1 MRRVVTAVAIS
12 LAMFGTAA
20 CSPSAK
26 WLNPGETE
34 PANAADTPKVSI
46 TGIKDG
52 ATDVSTSTEIS
63 YTVTGTRDA
72 TVSLVDD
79 AGKNVAGAPRADGS
93 SWVPAVQLDYD
104 KKYTVTV
111 TASKS
116 DGTKGEARATFT
128 TMKQP
133 ANLVDVTSYIGDDQV
148 VGVGMPIVITFGVRV
163 PENQRAAIQRRL
175 FVTTDPPQEGIWHW
189 MSSDFHTPGTEVH
202 YRPREYWK
210 AGTKINVRVATGG
223 LAWGVGDWYG
233 SHDITLKFSVGD
245 AVLIDVDNA
254 TKKLT
259 VTQNGQVAR
268 TMPASLGRPAFPS
281 SSGTMVIFEK
291 HESELFTSASIDVP
305 VGSPGGYSAQVQ
317 WVMKLTTKGEYI
329 HAAPWSVKDQ
339 GKRNVSHGCVNISTD
354 NAKWLENLVT
364 VGTPVTV
371 RGTEVHVAWGNGVT
385 DWDRTWDE
393 YVKGSAIPY
402 QPTPSASPSG
412 SGG

>member
-1 MRRVVTAVAIS
+1 M
-12 LAMFGTAA
+12 
-20 CSPSAK
+20 
-26 WLNPGETE
+26 E
-34 PANAADTPKVSI
+34 
-46 TGIKDG
+46 IK
-52 ATDVSTSTEIS
+52 
-63 YTVTGTRDA
+63 YTVTGASGA

-79 AGKNVAGAPRADGS
+79 AGKAVAGAARADGS
-93 SWVPAVQLDYD
+93 SWVPTAQLEYD
-104 KKYTVTV
+104 KKYTVSV
-111 TASKS
+111 TAAKP
-116 DGTKGEARATFT
+116 DGTKGEAKATFT
-128 TMKQP
+128 TMQKP

-148 VGVGMPIVITFGVRV
+148 VGVGMPVVITFGVRV

-175 FVTTDPPQEGIWHW
+175 FVTSNPAQEGIWQW
-189 MSSDFHTPGTEVH
+189 MTSDFHTPGTEVH

-210 AGTKINVRVATGG
+210 AGTKIDVRVATGG
-223 LAWGVGDWYG
+223 LPWGVADWYG
-233 SHDITLKFSVGD
+233 SHDLTLKFSVGD

-268 TMPASLGRPAFPS
+268 TMPASLGRPTFPS

-305 VGSPGGYSAQVQ
+305 VGSPGGYSTQVK

-339 GKRNVSHGCVNISTD
+339 GKRNVSHGCVNVSTE
-354 NAKWLENLVT
+354 NAMWLENLVA

-371 RGTEVHVAWGNGVT
+371 RGTEVHVAWGNGIT
-385 DWDRTWDE
+385 DWDRPWAE

-402 QPTPSASPSG
+402 QPAPSATPSGAVG
-412 SGG
+412 